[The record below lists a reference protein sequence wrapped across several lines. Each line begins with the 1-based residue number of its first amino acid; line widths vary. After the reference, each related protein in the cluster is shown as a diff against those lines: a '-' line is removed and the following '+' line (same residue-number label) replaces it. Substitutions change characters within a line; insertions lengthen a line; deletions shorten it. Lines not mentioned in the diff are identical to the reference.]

1 MALKLKTA
9 PFLAGGCWIGLGKWR
24 WPSVIDMSGL
34 GLDYIREED
43 DYYAIGAMVRKVTWN
58 GLRRFRLMRKAFW

>member
-1 MALKLKTA
+1 MLMYRQLLQPKTVAEAYEMALKFKTA

-34 GLDYIREED
+34 GLDYIRE
-43 DYYAIGAMVRKVTWN
+43 
-58 GLRRFRLMRKAFW
+58 